1 MKVTESVFW
10 YIKGLK
16 DADMTLQDI
25 SKKAKLSIR
34 AITSNLSRGPPS
46 SRRRKQSKK
55 ANPNL
60 TKRRALVRTLLTK
73 RVMREEQFEPTL
85 NKDGKERKNS
95 RQPRVQTRHP
105 TGSLTRCRRALWN
118 DHGIEVSRSTVRR
131 DRQAVGLSCKRRPKG
146 PERYKG
152 DEERRLK
159 FVTEKLPFARKN
171 ASNTLFVDEKLFDS
185 LDCDRFAY
193 VKPGEFAPPRE
204 VERFTPR
211 VHVFGMIGVG
221 FRFLHVFDDDEKV
234 DSDAYRK
241 KCLSP
246 NLHIMRKKYFVH
258 DGAGPHKGVKEWLA
272 AQTTLGIV
280 DFPPRS
286 PDVNPI
292 ERIWS
297 LVQQRVSAYG
307 PLTKE
312 QIREYV
318 VQCWN
323 EIPQSTIDKVVKSW
337 PRMME
342 AVKEKK
348 GMTSCKNLPKQA
360 LK

>member
-1 MKVTESVFW
+1 M
-10 YIKGLK
+10 
-16 DADMTLQDI
+16 
-25 SKKAKLSIR
+25 
-34 AITSNLSRGPPS
+34 
-46 SRRRKQSKK
+46 
-55 ANPNL
+55 
-60 TKRRALVRTLLTK
+60 
-73 RVMREEQFEPTL
+73 
-85 NKDGKERKNS
+85 
-95 RQPRVQTRHP
+95 
-105 TGSLTRCRRALWN
+105 
-118 DHGIEVSRSTVRR
+118 
-131 DRQAVGLSCKRRPKG
+131 
-146 PERYKG
+146 
-152 DEERRLK
+152 
-159 FVTEKLPFARKN
+159 PF
-171 ASNTLFVDEKLFDS
+171 SQ
-185 LDCDRFAY
+185 
-193 VKPGEFAPPRE
+193 
-204 VERFTPR
+204 
-211 VHVFGMIGVG
+211 
-221 FRFLHVFDDDEKV
+221 
-234 DSDAYRK
+234 
-241 KCLSP
+241 
-246 NLHIMRKKYFVH
+246 YFVH

-297 LVQQRVSAYG
+297 LVQQKVSAYG

-342 AVKEKK
+342 AVKAKK